1 MKADRAQ
8 PFLTMAENPV
18 AAVTDAPKQVLKFGQ
33 NHLIAALLL
42 VVLLM
47 VIFVKM
53 ETAKPGAIR
62 QKVQK
67 IPGVG
72 PWATGQKTP
81 SAAAP
86 A

>member
-1 MKADRAQ
+1 MAD
-8 PFLTMAENPV
+8 PV

-47 VIFVKM
+47 VIFVRM
-53 ETAKPGAIR
+53 ETKKPGTIAA
-62 QKVQK
+62 KVGK

-72 PWATGQKTP
+72 PWATGQQP
-81 SAAAP
+81 SAAKP

>member
-1 MKADRAQ
+1 MAD
-8 PFLTMAENPV
+8 PV

-47 VIFVKM
+47 VIFVRIESK
-53 ETAKPGAIR
+53 KPGTIS

-72 PWATGQKTP
+72 PWATGQKPT
-81 SAAAP
+81 AAAP
-86 A
+86 S

>member
-1 MKADRAQ
+1 MD
-8 PFLTMAENPV
+8 PV
-18 AAVTDAPKQVLKFGQ
+18 AQVTAAPKEVLKFGQ

-47 VIFVKM
+47 VIFVRI
-53 ETAKPGAIR
+53 ESSKPGTVAG
-62 QKVQK
+62 KVGK

-72 PWATGQKTP
+72 PWATRAKPP

-86 A
+86 S

>member
-1 MKADRAQ
+1 MAD
-8 PFLTMAENPV
+8 PV

-33 NHLIAALLL
+33 NHLIAAILL

-53 ETAKPGAIR
+53 EAKTPGGIAK
-62 QKVQK
+62 KVQK

-72 PWATGQKTP
+72 PWATGQKDPAP
-81 SAAAP
+81 SAP
-86 A
+86 S